1 MSEKKRNIL
10 LSVFLSLLIVTLMS
24 FSLTQARYSKEPE
37 SGSDISGDID
47 FVVSQSIVIESVD
60 DFFTAIENGYTNIQ
74 ISDEVD
80 NPLVIT
86 GGVADVNSDLTIDLN
101 GHEIQRN
108 NREPML
114 DIQEGVRLTITD
126 SKGGG
131 GFYNPVGSVLRIS
144 GGTLTVTNG
153 LFESGPRNGVSMAET
168 DDEAEHASEYATSS
182 GSVYSTPAGSS
193 ASESKDVFYYEKS
206 GASYTKSDEITA
218 APILVPNV
226 KKSTVNTGR
235 FVVNGNMYFKNG
247 AEIGGFTVDAD
258 TYLYYTLE
266 GDNIDNTTIAT
277 EGSADFYYEY
287 YVTQDASTGAVTY
300 AGTSAG
306 ENTLLVTVYG
316 YKNAKGAANPKGSGA
331 EIPDYAAIQMQSGN
345 IYVRGGGYTSY
356 FGEKNT
362 YCVYATGGNMAVE
375 NGTFEAH
382 GNGTCVSMAIMN
394 AGGTVEGESE
404 EALRIAHGAFYSQV
418 GDTISVAAGTMRV
431 TGGSFYKNATSG
443 TGTAAGANNAIINI
457 SGGTLEVT
465 GTADSRITF
474 DLTGSYMYGIESA
487 AESRVGEAATLA
499 DAGRVTV
506 TNADF
511 TFNGGSNAGVKT
523 DYTTNYGIYAQ
534 TGTITA
540 KGCVFCLPDI
550 NSRGISIENGT
561 VNVGGADGSTL
572 DSGLDT
578 NTYSYFYI
586 DESLG
591 GFGVYANTEQQDGS
605 SDTSASS
612 ENVAVN
618 ISAAQIFVGQS
629 LTQEF
634 DEEYANGL
642 NDENVKYAFD
652 YVNGAGVYMNA
663 GGENSEI
670 KLGNVLIIA
679 SGNCTSGI
687 YVANGRVTQDS
698 DKKLVV
704 ITGAVVQYKIADAV
718 VQYKA
723 GESEFRDIEK
733 NYGVTVENG
742 VRSITD
748 LINEGRIVV
757 NQNVQYTYGVYGGG
771 GTVTLGNVY
780 AAVYGTNAAGILTEN
795 AGSNITV
802 NGTLALRAEG
812 PQGSDITVSGIS
824 TESGD
829 IKLSKGADIEVGYGL
844 GITARSGSITFA
856 SGTADEE
863 NSVNITTKDA
873 TAVYINNGTLTIG
886 SDGNDGDH
894 ITANIVSTIAEDTSW
909 TTPPSGTQGNVTNQF
924 DGVYVQGGSLKSYG
938 TFNVTHTGIE
948 NDNQYNGGNGSTLY
962 QTFVTKSFAVR
973 VEQSADTSVPTEVT
987 ILAGSIRSII
997 TENDDGL
1004 LTGGGGG
1011 LYVGGG
1017 TVTLGEAT
1025 DSPANYNN
1033 VLRISSEGN
1042 TIYNSWI
1049 PFDDGIR
1056 DHSNWAYKQSRTG
1069 GHAVQVGSADSTT
1082 TATLTVYY
1090 GTYQANMG
1098 NGILVSNGNVN
1109 IHYGTFIGADSY
1121 LNNGNA
1127 AMPGAAASYGF
1138 KLYGGTVNIYGGTFG
1153 DGDPEVDGTYGGSG
1167 AFVMGTSSRATA
1179 NIYAG
1184 TFEVN
1189 GTAGVSVYQNV
1200 DVYFGGNSE
1209 GAVSTYGSP
1218 SLSANSAAITVEKYT
1233 GAASSITIYSG
1244 TFTGGEDG
1252 IWYGEVDTTLN
1263 IRGGTFKADEDYSSN
1278 RSARYALYIN
1288 GGVNNY
1294 NNVHLSGGRFN
1305 TDGQYAIYC
1314 DSYDRYFWDDYDNKW
1329 DNVLVATY
1337 NAYGRNSATSGT
1349 YEQLSGEIRDNT
1361 RKYIVIAT
1369 STPTT

>member
-168 DDEAEHASEYATSS
+168 DGAAEHESEYAKGS
-182 GSVYSTPAGSS
+182 GSVYSTPAGAS

-226 KKSTVNTGR
+226 KKSTVNIGR
-235 FVVNGNMYFKNG
+235 FVVNGNMYFENG
-247 AEIGGFTVDAD
+247 AVIGGFTVDAD

-316 YKNAKGAANPKGSGA
+316 YKNAKGAANPKGSNA

-394 AGGTVEGESE
+394 AGGTAEGESE

-431 TGGSFYKNATSG
+431 TGGSFYKDASEGASG

-465 GTADSRITF
+465 GAADSRITF

-511 TFNGGSNAGVKT
+511 TFNGGSAGAH
-523 DYTTNYGIYAQ
+523 TTNYGISSSA
-534 TGTITA
+534 GTIDVA
-540 KGCVFCLPDI
+540 GCIFVLPDQG
-550 NSRGISIENGT
+550 SRGISVENGT
-561 VNVGGADGSTL
+561 VTVGGATKDAFPDGSTNL
-572 DSGLDT
+572 TQDT
-578 NTYSYFYI
+578 DRYSYFYV
-586 DESLG
+586 DSNVNSY
-591 GFGVYANTEQQDGS
+591 GVYAGRDDASTENI
-605 SDTSASS
+605 T
-612 ENVAVN
+612 VN
-618 ISAAQIFVGQS
+618 MDAAQLFVGQKRV
-629 LTQEF
+629 
-634 DEEYANGL
+634 NGA
-642 NDENVKYAFD
+642 ENEG
-652 YVNGAGVYMNA
+652 GAGVYLNA
-663 GGENSEI
+663 GDNSQINLGEVYVLAAGNS
-670 KLGNVLIIA
+670 V
-679 SGNCTSGI
+679 SGI
-687 YVANGRVTQDS
+687 VAESGSISQTDS
-698 DKKLVV
+698 ARENYTNKLVV
-704 ITGAVVQYKIADAV
+704 ITGATYSG
-718 VQYKA
+718 Y
-723 GESEFRDIEK
+723 ESGKTCFL
-733 NYGVTVENG
+733 
-742 VRSITD
+742 RSIDSYT
-748 LINEGRIVV
+748 NKFVA
-757 NQNVQYTYGVYGGG
+757 QNPLDVTTTSSSDSHGVYSAGGKI
-771 GTVTLGNVY
+771 TLNSAFV
-780 AAVYGTNAAGILTEN
+780 AQFSANAAGVYSTGGSITVADAFDVFVNIAGNTQTTNVLATTAVSVEEN
-795 AGSNITV
+795 AV
-802 NGTLALRAEG
+802 NSETAALIFNGAV
-812 PQGSDITVSGIS
+812 DIRT
-824 TESGD
+824 D
-829 IKLSKGADIEVGYGL
+829 GL
-844 GITARSGSITFA
+844 GITARGGATINVFGNLDLVSTR
-856 SGTADEE
+856 GTGIYVNNGMLTLGKE
-863 NSVNITTKDA
+863 NSPNTVNITT
-873 TAVYINNGTLTIG
+873 TIDQNTIWG
-886 SDGNDGDH
+886 S
-894 ITANIVSTIAEDTSW
+894 
-909 TTPPSGTQGNVTNQF
+909 NVTTHY
-924 DGVYVQGGSLKSYG
+924 DGVTVEGGSLKSYG

-973 VEQSADTSVPTEVT
+973 VETSSAADTKVEIRQGTIQSVVEG
-987 ILAGSIRSII
+987 A
-997 TENDDGL
+997 DDSQ
-1004 LTGGGGG
+1004 TGGGGG

-1017 TVTLGEAT
+1017 TVVLGT
-1025 DSPANYNN
+1025 DSTTDTRTLSITAD
-1033 VLRISSEGN
+1033 GN
-1042 TIYNSWI
+1042 DVYDRYQTGTSGGRPTYDSYI
-1049 PFDDGIR
+1049 PFNG
-1056 DHSNWAYKQSRTG
+1056 NWSYRVPRTG
-1069 GHAVQVGSADSTT
+1069 GHAVQVGSVGSST
-1082 TATLTVYY
+1082 AASLTVYY

-1098 NGILVSNGNVN
+1098 NGILVSNGEVH
-1109 IHYGTFIGADSY
+1109 IHDGTFIGADSY
-1121 LNNGNA
+1121 DNNAGDP
-1127 AMPGAAASYGF
+1127 MSGAAASYGF
-1138 KLYGGTVNIYGGTFG
+1138 KLYGGEITIETGTFG
-1153 DGDPEVDGTYGGSG
+1153 QSNAVGGG
-1167 AFVMGTSSRATA
+1167 AFIMGTSGASAKAT
-1179 NIYAG
+1179 IKSG
-1184 TFEVN
+1184 TFVVA
-1189 GTAGVSVYQNV
+1189 GTAGVSVYQYAEV
-1200 DVYFGGNSE
+1200 EFGQEGEDNSGLSLYGNSNALSVE
-1209 GAVSTYGSP
+1209 THTGSRESST
-1218 SLSANSAAITVEKYT
+1218 
-1233 GAASSITIYSG
+1233 ITIYSG
-1244 TFTGGEDG
+1244 TFSGGQDG
-1252 IWYGEVDTTLN
+1252 IWYGEADTTLN
-1263 IRGGTFKADEDYSSN
+1263 IEGGTFAALGSTGEYA
-1278 RSARYALYIN
+1278 RSARNGLYLN
-1288 GGVNNY
+1288 AGANPSVNI
-1294 NNVHLSGGRFN
+1294 SGGTFTTNATRSN
-1305 TDGQYAIYC
+1305 AIGA
-1314 DSYDRYFWDDYDNKW
+1314 DS
-1329 DNVLVATY
+1329 NVTYGDILVD
-1337 NAYGRNSATSGT
+1337 SATATVTYRNGDVDTEAGDSRTSVNDTTWDWGT
-1349 YEQLSGEIRDNT
+1349 YYVSQVVVG
-1361 RKYIVIAT
+1361 
-1369 STPTT
+1369 

>member
-168 DDEAEHASEYATSS
+168 DGAAEHESEYATSS
-182 GSVYSTPAGSS
+182 GSVYSTPAGAS
-193 ASESKDVFYYEKS
+193 ASESKPVFYYEKS

-218 APILVPNV
+218 APILVPNA
-226 KKSTVNTGR
+226 KKSTVNAGR
-235 FVVNGNMYFKNG
+235 FVVNGNMYFENG

-316 YKNAKGAANPKGSGA
+316 YQNAKGAANPTGSGA
-331 EIPDYAAIQMQSGN
+331 EIPEYAAIQMQSGN

-382 GNGTCVSMAIMN
+382 GNGTCVSMAIVN
-394 AGGTVEGESE
+394 AGGTAEGESE

-431 TGGSFYKNATSG
+431 TGGSFYKDATSG

-465 GTADSRITF
+465 GAADSRITF

-511 TFNGGSNAGVKT
+511 TFNGGSNAGAH
-523 DYTTNYGIYAQ
+523 TTNYGISSSA
-534 TGTITA
+534 GTIDVA
-540 KGCVFCLPDI
+540 GCIFVLPDQG
-550 NSRGISIENGT
+550 SRGISVENGT
-561 VNVGGADGSTL
+561 VTVGGATKDALPDGSANLTQ
-572 DSGLDT
+572 DT
-578 NTYSYFYI
+578 DRYSYFYV
-586 DESLG
+586 DSNVNSY
-591 GFGVYANTEQQDGS
+591 GVYAGRDDASTENI
-605 SDTSASS
+605 T
-612 ENVAVN
+612 VN
-618 ISAAQIFVGQS
+618 MDAAQLFVGQKRK
-629 LTQEF
+629 
-634 DEEYANGL
+634 NGA
-642 NDENVKYAFD
+642 ENEG
-652 YVNGAGVYMNA
+652 GAGVYLNA
-663 GGENSEI
+663 GDNSQINLGEVYVLAAGNS
-670 KLGNVLIIA
+670 V
-679 SGNCTSGI
+679 SGI
-687 YVANGRVTQDS
+687 VAESGSISQTDS
-698 DKKLVV
+698 ARENYTNKLVV
-704 ITGAVVQYKIADAV
+704 ITGATYSG
-718 VQYKA
+718 Y
-723 GESEFRDIEK
+723 ESGKTCFL
-733 NYGVTVENG
+733 
-742 VRSITD
+742 RSIDSYT
-748 LINEGRIVV
+748 NKFVA
-757 NQNVQYTYGVYGGG
+757 QNPLDVTTTSSSDSHGVYSAGGEI
-771 GTVTLGNVY
+771 TLNSAFV
-780 AAVYGTNAAGILTEN
+780 AQFSANAAGVYSTGGSITVADAFDVFVNIAGNTQTTNVLATTAVSVEEN
-795 AGSNITV
+795 AV
-802 NGTLALRAEG
+802 NSETAAL
-812 PQGSDITVSGIS
+812 IFN
-824 TESGD
+824 
-829 IKLSKGADIEVGYGL
+829 GAVDVRTDGL
-844 GITARSGSITFA
+844 GITARGGATINVFGNLDLVSTR
-856 SGTADEE
+856 GTGIY
-863 NSVNITTKDA
+863 V
-873 TAVYINNGTLTIG
+873 NNGTLTLGAENSPNTVNITTTIDQNTIWG
-886 SDGNDGDH
+886 S
-894 ITANIVSTIAEDTSW
+894 
-909 TTPPSGTQGNVTNQF
+909 NVTTHY
-924 DGVYVQGGSLKSYG
+924 DGVTVEGGSLKSYG
-938 TFNVTHTGIE
+938 TFNVIHKGLS
-948 NDNQYNGGNGSTLY
+948 NDSYSRFDEL
-962 QTFVTKSFAVR
+962 VVKSYAVR
-973 VEQSADTSVPTEVT
+973 VAAPENATAQVV
-987 ILAGSIRSII
+987 ILEGSIVNSV
-997 TENDDGL
+997 
-1004 LTGGGGG
+1004 GGG
-1011 LYVGGG
+1011 LYVSGDAVTG
-1017 TVTLGEAT
+1017 TSGTTYTAQVTLGIEDMDDNLAE
-1025 DSPANYNN
+1025 DEPSA
-1033 VLRISSEGN
+1033 LQISTTGDTEGN
-1042 TIYNSWI
+1042 SYHDIA
-1049 PFDDGIR
+1049 GAA
-1056 DHSNWAYKQSRTG
+1056 SNWDFKENVTG
-1069 GHAVQVGSADSTT
+1069 GHAVEVVGGQ
-1082 TATLTVYY
+1082 LTVW
-1090 GTYQANMG
+1090 GGEFNSAFG
-1098 NGILVSNGNVN
+1098 NGILVSGGLVN
-1109 IHYGTFIGADSY
+1109 IDDGTFIGRDVY
-1121 LNNGNA
+1121 GNSEDQSA
-1127 AMPGAAASYGF
+1127 AMPGAGASYGF

-1153 DGDPEVDGTYGGSG
+1153 DPEVDGIYGGSG

-1184 TFEVN
+1184 TFNVK

-1200 DVYFGGNSE
+1200 DVYFGGSSA
-1209 GAVSTYGSP
+1209 GADSSYGAL
-1218 SLSANSAAITVEKYT
+1218 SLSANSAAITVEVYSGT
-1233 GAASSITIYSG
+1233 SSSITIYSG
-1244 TFTGGEDG
+1244 TYTGGENG
-1252 IWYGEVDTTLN
+1252 IWYGEADTTLN
-1263 IRGGTFKADEDYSSN
+1263 IRGGTFNADEEYSTN
-1278 RSARYALYIN
+1278 RNARYALYIN

-1294 NNVHLSGGRFN
+1294 NNVHLSGGRFS

-1349 YEQLSGEIRDNT
+1349 YEQLSGEIRGNT

>member
-168 DDEAEHASEYATSS
+168 DGAAEHKSEYATSS
-182 GSVYSTPAGSS
+182 GSVYSTPAEAS
-193 ASESKDVFYYEKS
+193 ASESKFVFYYEKS

-226 KKSTVNTGR
+226 KKSTVNAGR
-235 FVVNGNMYFKNG
+235 FVVNGNMYFENG

-316 YKNAKGAANPKGSGA
+316 YKNAKGAANPTGSNA

-382 GNGTCVSMAIMN
+382 GNGTCVSMAIVN
-394 AGGTVEGESE
+394 AGGTAEGESE
-404 EALRIAHGAFYSQV
+404 EALRIAHGAFYSQA

-431 TGGSFYKNATSG
+431 TGGSFYKDASEGASG

-465 GTADSRITF
+465 GAADSRITF

-499 DAGRVTV
+499 DAGQVTV

-511 TFNGGSNAGVKT
+511 TFNGGSAGAH
-523 DYTTNYGIYAQ
+523 TTNYGISSSA
-534 TGTITA
+534 GTIDVA
-540 KGCVFCLPDI
+540 GCIFVLPDQG
-550 NSRGISIENGT
+550 SRGISVENGT
-561 VNVGGADGSTL
+561 VTVGGATKDAFPDGSTNL
-572 DSGLDT
+572 TQDT
-578 NTYSYFYI
+578 DRYSYFYV
-586 DESLG
+586 DSNVNSY
-591 GFGVYANTEQQDGS
+591 GVYAGRDDASTENI
-605 SDTSASS
+605 T
-612 ENVAVN
+612 VN
-618 ISAAQIFVGQS
+618 MDAAQLFVGQKRV
-629 LTQEF
+629 
-634 DEEYANGL
+634 NGA
-642 NDENVKYAFD
+642 ENEG
-652 YVNGAGVYMNA
+652 GAGVYLNA
-663 GGENSEI
+663 GDNSQINLGEVYVLAAGNS
-670 KLGNVLIIA
+670 V
-679 SGNCTSGI
+679 SGI
-687 YVANGRVTQDS
+687 VAESGSISQTDS
-698 DKKLVV
+698 ARENYTNKLVV
-704 ITGAVVQYKIADAV
+704 ITGATYSG
-718 VQYKA
+718 Y
-723 GESEFRDIEK
+723 ESGKTCFL
-733 NYGVTVENG
+733 
-742 VRSITD
+742 RSIDSYT
-748 LINEGRIVV
+748 NKFVA
-757 NQNVQYTYGVYGGG
+757 QNPLDVTTTSSSDSHGVYSAGGKI
-771 GTVTLGNVY
+771 TLNSAFV
-780 AAVYGTNAAGILTEN
+780 AQFSANAAGVYSTGGSITVADAFDVFVNIAGNTQTTNVLATTAVSVEEN
-795 AGSNITV
+795 AV
-802 NGTLALRAEG
+802 NSETAALIFNGAV
-812 PQGSDITVSGIS
+812 DIRT
-824 TESGD
+824 D
-829 IKLSKGADIEVGYGL
+829 GL
-844 GITARSGSITFA
+844 GITARGGATINVFGNLDLVSTR
-856 SGTADEE
+856 GTGIY
-863 NSVNITTKDA
+863 V
-873 TAVYINNGTLTIG
+873 NNGTLTLGAENSPNTVNITTTIDQNTIWG
-886 SDGNDGDH
+886 S
-894 ITANIVSTIAEDTSW
+894 
-909 TTPPSGTQGNVTNQF
+909 NVTTHY
-924 DGVYVQGGSLKSYG
+924 DGVTVEGGSLMSYG

-948 NDNQYNGGNGSTLY
+948 NDKQYVYNDNTYGADSLY
-962 QTFVTKSFAVR
+962 QNFSIKSFAVR
-973 VEQSADTSVPTEVT
+973 VEQSADTSVSTNVT
-987 ILAGSIRSII
+987 IQTGKIESVVNGSGDSQ
-997 TENDDGL
+997 
-1004 LTGGGGG
+1004 TGGGGG

-1017 TVTLGEAT
+1017 TVVLGTNDTGDTRGLSITAYGNDVFDGGSEYQT
-1025 DSPANYNN
+1025 GTSGGRPTYDSY
-1033 VLRISSEGN
+1033 
-1042 TIYNSWI
+1042 I
-1049 PFDDGIR
+1049 PFNG
-1056 DHSNWAYKQSRTG
+1056 NWSYRVPRTG
-1069 GHAVQVGSADSTT
+1069 GHAVQVGSVGSSTT
-1082 TATLTVYY
+1082 ANLTVYR
-1090 GTYQANMG
+1090 GTYQAYMG
-1098 NGILVSNGNVN
+1098 NGILVSNGDVD
-1109 IHYGTFIGADSY
+1109 IHGGTFIGVDSY
-1121 LNNGNA
+1121 ENNNTNA
-1127 AMPGAAASYGF
+1127 SAELDRVMPGAAASYGF
-1138 KLYGGTVNIYGGTFG
+1138 KMYGGTVDIYNGIFG
-1153 DGDPEVDGTYGGSG
+1153 DQGEKGSG
-1167 AFVMGTSSRATA
+1167 AFVMGTTSRATA

-1184 TFEVN
+1184 TFDVG
-1189 GTAGVSVYQNV
+1189 GTAGFSVYQNAT
-1200 DVYFGGNSE
+1200 VYFGGDGNGE
-1209 GAVSTYGSP
+1209 YQGTE
-1218 SLSANSAAITVEKYT
+1218 SLYLHGVSAALTVEVRNGGT
-1233 GAASSITIYSG
+1233 ASAITIYKG
-1244 TFTGGEDG
+1244 TFEGNQNG
-1252 IWYGEVDTTLN
+1252 IWYGEAASTLD
-1263 IRGGTFKADEDYSSN
+1263 IRGGAFAVIEQTGVVKEARHGLHLNAGNTNYS
-1278 RSARYALYIN
+1278 
-1288 GGVNNY
+1288 
-1294 NNVHLSGGRFN
+1294 NVHLSGGIFN
-1305 TDGQYAIYC
+1305 SAEVTTARYGIYC
-1314 DSYDRYFWDDYDNKW
+1314 DAEDEWWWGGTDYVNEWEDMLDDGYH
-1329 DNVLVATY
+1329 
-1337 NAYGRNSATSGT
+1337 AYGRNSATSGT

>member
-168 DDEAEHASEYATSS
+168 DGAAEHKSEYAADS
-182 GSVYSTPAGSS
+182 GSVYSTPAGAS
-193 ASESKDVFYYEKS
+193 ASESKPVFYYEKS

-235 FVVNGNMYFKNG
+235 FVVNGNMYFENR

-316 YKNAKGAANPKGSGA
+316 YQNAKEAANPTDSA

-382 GNGTCVSMAIMN
+382 GNGTCVSMAIVN
-394 AGGTVEGESE
+394 AGGTAEGESE

-431 TGGSFYKNATSG
+431 TGGSFYKDATSGAGG

-511 TFNGGSNAGVKT
+511 TFNGGSNAGAH
-523 DYTTNYGIYAQ
+523 TTNYGISSSA
-534 TGTITA
+534 GTIDVA
-540 KGCVFCLPDI
+540 GCIFVLPDQG
-550 NSRGISIENGT
+550 SRGISVENGT
-561 VNVGGADGSTL
+561 VTVGGATKDALPDGLTNL
-572 DSGLDT
+572 TQDT
-578 NTYSYFYI
+578 DRYSYFYV
-586 DESLG
+586 DSNVNSY
-591 GFGVYANTEQQDGS
+591 GVYAGRDDASTENI
-605 SDTSASS
+605 T
-612 ENVAVN
+612 VN
-618 ISAAQIFVGQS
+618 MDAAQLFVGQKRV
-629 LTQEF
+629 
-634 DEEYANGL
+634 NGAK
-642 NDENVKYAFD
+642 NEG
-652 YVNGAGVYMNA
+652 GAGVYLNA
-663 GGENSEI
+663 GDNSQINLGEVYVLAAGNS
-670 KLGNVLIIA
+670 V
-679 SGNCTSGI
+679 SGI
-687 YVANGRVTQDS
+687 VAESGSISQTDS
-698 DKKLVV
+698 ARENYTNKLVV
-704 ITGAVVQYKIADAV
+704 ITGATYSG
-718 VQYKA
+718 Y
-723 GESEFRDIEK
+723 ESGKTCFL
-733 NYGVTVENG
+733 
-742 VRSITD
+742 RSIDSYT
-748 LINEGRIVV
+748 NKFVA
-757 NQNVQYTYGVYGGG
+757 QNPLDVTTTSSSDSHGVYSAGGKI
-771 GTVTLGNVY
+771 TLNSAFV
-780 AAVYGTNAAGILTEN
+780 AQFSANAAGVYSTGGSITVADAFDVFVNIAGNTQTTNVLATTAVSVEEN
-795 AGSNITV
+795 AV
-802 NGTLALRAEG
+802 NSETAAL
-812 PQGSDITVSGIS
+812 IFN
-824 TESGD
+824 
-829 IKLSKGADIEVGYGL
+829 GAVDVRTDGL
-844 GITARSGSITFA
+844 GITARGGAKINVFGNLDLVSTR
-856 SGTADEE
+856 GTGIY
-863 NSVNITTKDA
+863 V
-873 TAVYINNGTLTIG
+873 NNGTLTLGAENSPNTVNITTTIDQNTIWG
-886 SDGNDGDH
+886 S
-894 ITANIVSTIAEDTSW
+894 
-909 TTPPSGTQGNVTNQF
+909 NVTTHY
-924 DGVYVQGGSLKSYG
+924 DGVTVEGGSLMSYG

-1049 PFDDGIR
+1049 PFDDEIR

-1138 KLYGGTVNIYGGTFG
+1138 KLYGGTVNVYGGTFG
-1153 DGDPEVDGTYGGSG
+1153 NPDPDAKEIDAGSG
-1167 AFVMGTSSRATA
+1167 AFVMGTTSRATA

-1184 TFEVN
+1184 TFAVN

-1218 SLSANSAAITVEKYT
+1218 SLSANSAAITVERYSGT
-1233 GAASSITIYSG
+1233 ASSITIYGG
-1244 TFTGGEDG
+1244 TYEGRQDG
-1252 IWYGEVDTTLN
+1252 IWYGEDATELT
-1263 IRGGTFKADEDYSSN
+1263 IEGGTFRIITGRADP
-1278 RSARYALYIN
+1278 RYALYLE
-1288 GGVNNY
+1288 GQTSNY
-1294 NNVHLSGGRFN
+1294 QNVHLSGGIFDARSGSRGINCAESSPQWSSILEGASAYYYYNGWFTQEWRTYSGRIQNN
-1305 TDGQYAIYC
+1305 TG
-1314 DSYDRYFWDDYDNKW
+1314 DYIII
-1329 DNVLVATY
+1329 
-1337 NAYGRNSATSGT
+1337 SS
-1349 YEQLSGEIRDNT
+1349 
-1361 RKYIVIAT
+1361 
-1369 STPTT
+1369 STPSDDLIP

>member
-168 DDEAEHASEYATSS
+168 DGAAEHKSEYAADS
-182 GSVYSTPAGSS
+182 GSVYSTPAGAS
-193 ASESKDVFYYEKS
+193 ASESKPVFYYEKS

-218 APILVPNV
+218 APILVPNA

-235 FVVNGNMYFKNG
+235 FVVNGNMYFENGAVIGGAENGAENG

-316 YKNAKGAANPKGSGA
+316 YKNAKGAANPTGSGA
-331 EIPDYAAIQMQSGN
+331 EIPEYAAIQMQSGN

-382 GNGTCVSMAIMN
+382 GNGTCVSMAIVN
-394 AGGTVEGESE
+394 AGGTAEGESE

-431 TGGSFYKNATSG
+431 TGGSFYKDASKGASG

-511 TFNGGSNAGVKT
+511 TFNGGSAGAH
-523 DYTTNYGIYAQ
+523 TTNYGISSSA
-534 TGTITA
+534 GTIDVA
-540 KGCVFCLPDI
+540 GCIFVLPDQG
-550 NSRGISIENGT
+550 SRGISVENGT
-561 VNVGGADGSTL
+561 VTVGGATKDAFPDGSTNL
-572 DSGLDT
+572 TQDT
-578 NTYSYFYI
+578 DRYSYFYV
-586 DESLG
+586 DSNVNSY
-591 GFGVYANTEQQDGS
+591 GVYAGRDDASTENI
-605 SDTSASS
+605 T
-612 ENVAVN
+612 VN
-618 ISAAQIFVGQS
+618 MDAAQLFVGQKRV
-629 LTQEF
+629 
-634 DEEYANGL
+634 NGA
-642 NDENVKYAFD
+642 ENEG
-652 YVNGAGVYMNA
+652 GAGVYLNA
-663 GGENSEI
+663 GDNSQINLGEVYVLAAGNS
-670 KLGNVLIIA
+670 V
-679 SGNCTSGI
+679 SGI
-687 YVANGRVTQDS
+687 VAESGSISQTDS
-698 DKKLVV
+698 ARENYTNKLVV
-704 ITGAVVQYKIADAV
+704 ITGATYSG
-718 VQYKA
+718 Y
-723 GESEFRDIEK
+723 ESGKTCFL
-733 NYGVTVENG
+733 
-742 VRSITD
+742 RSIDSYT
-748 LINEGRIVV
+748 NKFVA
-757 NQNVQYTYGVYGGG
+757 QNPLDVTTTSSSDSHGVYSAGGKI
-771 GTVTLGNVY
+771 TLNSAFV
-780 AAVYGTNAAGILTEN
+780 AQFSANAAGVYSTGGSITVADAFDVFVNIAGNTQTTNVLATTAVSVEEN
-795 AGSNITV
+795 AV
-802 NGTLALRAEG
+802 NSETAALIFNGAV
-812 PQGSDITVSGIS
+812 DIRT
-824 TESGD
+824 D
-829 IKLSKGADIEVGYGL
+829 GL
-844 GITARSGSITFA
+844 GITARGGATINVFGNLDLVSTR
-856 SGTADEE
+856 GTGIY
-863 NSVNITTKDA
+863 V
-873 TAVYINNGTLTIG
+873 NNGTLTLGKENSPNTVNITTTIDQNTIWG
-886 SDGNDGDH
+886 S
-894 ITANIVSTIAEDTSW
+894 
-909 TTPPSGTQGNVTNQF
+909 NVTTHY
-924 DGVYVQGGSLKSYG
+924 DGVTVEGGSLKSYG

-948 NDNQYNGGNGSTLY
+948 NGNQYNGGNGSTLY

-1042 TIYNSWI
+1042 TIYDSWI
-1049 PFDDGIR
+1049 PFDDEIR

-1069 GHAVQVGSADSTT
+1069 GHAVQVGSVGSSTA
-1082 TATLTVYY
+1082 ATLTVYY

-1098 NGILVSNGNVN
+1098 NGILVSNGEVH
-1109 IHYGTFIGADSY
+1109 IHDGTFIGADSY
-1121 LNNGNA
+1121 DNNAGDP
-1127 AMPGAAASYGF
+1127 MSGAAASYGF
-1138 KLYGGTVNIYGGTFG
+1138 KLYGGEITIETGTFG
-1153 DGDPEVDGTYGGSG
+1153 QTDEVGGG
-1167 AFVMGTSSRATA
+1167 AFIMGTSGASAKAT
-1179 NIYAG
+1179 IKSG
-1184 TFEVN
+1184 TFVVA
-1189 GTAGVSVYQNV
+1189 GTAGVSVYQYAEV
-1200 DVYFGGNSE
+1200 EFGQEGEDNSGLSLYGNSN
-1209 GAVSTYGSP
+1209 A
-1218 SLSANSAAITVEKYT
+1218 LSVEPHSESSAT
-1233 GAASSITIYSG
+1233 SSITIYSG
-1244 TFTGGEDG
+1244 TFEGGQDG
-1252 IWYGEVDTTLN
+1252 IWYGEADTTLN
-1263 IRGGTFKADEDYSSN
+1263 IEGGSFSALGSTGANARSARNGLYLNAGANPSVNISGGTFTTNATSSN
-1278 RSARYALYIN
+1278 AIGADS
-1288 GGVNNY
+1288 
-1294 NNVHLSGGRFN
+1294 NVTYG
-1305 TDGQYAIYC
+1305 DI
-1314 DSYDRYFWDDYDNKW
+1314 
-1329 DNVLVATY
+1329 LV
-1337 NAYGRNSATSGT
+1337 NSATAIVTYREDNHQEQEGGT
-1349 YEQLSGEIRDNT
+1349 SDTSVN
-1361 RKYIVIAT
+1361 AT
-1369 STPTT
+1369 YWVWGMWSRAHAQSVVVN